1 MTVAFIS
8 DLHLDPSRPEST
20 EWFRSFMNTSP
31 DYLNQVY
38 ILGDLFEFWI
48 GDDGRDALGHEDVEG
63 IIRTAVDSGVEVY
76 FIHGNRDFL
85 VGSSFETRTGCE
97 ILPDPT
103 LITLGPDRVLLTHGD
118 ALCTDD
124 TEHQEARK
132 VMLTSK
138 WKFAFLDK
146 SIDDRL
152 NSALSLRSKSRISKQ
167 SKSMEI
173 MDVNQSQVEKVMR
186 DHGVFKM
193 IHGHTHKPGVHEFM
207 LDNVVARRYVL
218 GDWYSRKSVLYYDH
232 DGYALRK

>member
-1 MTVAFIS
+1 MGT
-8 DLHLDPSRPEST
+8 ST
-20 EWFRSFMNTSP
+20 EFLS
-31 DYLNQVY
+31 QVY

-48 GDDGRDALGHEDVEG
+48 GDDGRDALGHEDVED
-63 IIRTAVDSGVEVY
+63 IIRTAVDRGLKVY

-103 LITLGPDRVLLTHGD
+103 LITLGADKVLLTHGD

-124 TEHQEARK
+124 IEHQEARK

-138 WKFAFLDK
+138 WKFAFLNK
-146 SIDDRL
+146 AIDDRV
-152 NSALSLRSKSRISKQ
+152 NSALSLRRKSSISKQ

-173 MDVNQSQVEKVMR
+173 MDVNQSHVEKVMR

-193 IHGHTHKPGVHEFM
+193 IHGHTHKPAVHDFM
-207 LDNVVARRYVL
+207 LDNVPARRYVL
-218 GDWYSRKSVLYYDH
+218 GDWYTRMSVLYYDN